1 MREDAVG
8 KPGYTPIQKCTAAI
22 RQLAYGGAADMFD
35 EYLHIGESTARECLE
50 FFCQGVREIFG
61 DTSSE
66 AYPPR
71 LPGFDDYARESA
83 WVSENVGQHRLYA
96 LGMEELPIRLER
108 VVHNRFQE
116 QESHDSGSNSDINVL
131 QSSPLLNDQELGV
144 GPAVSFVAN
153 GNQHNMGYYLADEIY
168 PMWPVFVKTIRCATE
183 DRKNIL
189 RVVRRQRA
197 RMWSGHLVCSR
208 VDGRTAELLESG
220 NSSDGVGG

>member
-1 MREDAVG
+1 MLQAAMKQQQQSAVPRPIRRRTTVPRDRIAAHHRLYADDFAPEPRYGDNLFPRRFRMSHPMFLRIVSALERRYEYFRMREDAVG

-22 RQLAYGGAADMFD
+22 RQLAYRGAADMFD

-116 QESHDSGSNSDINVL
+116 QESHDC
-131 QSSPLLNDQELGV
+131 P
-144 GPAVSFVAN
+144 
-153 GNQHNMGYYLADEIY
+153 
-168 PMWPVFVKTIRCATE
+168 
-183 DRKNIL
+183 
-189 RVVRRQRA
+189 
-197 RMWSGHLVCSR
+197 
-208 VDGRTAELLESG
+208 
-220 NSSDGVGG
+220 